1 MIHNFFVLRKGQGRV
16 FSRRVLS
23 RPGGA
28 NRGSAVFGI
37 ICGMR
42 IVVVGDG
49 GWGTA
54 NAMLLAGYG
63 HDVVLWGAFPDYVEE
78 MRRTRCNSR
87 YLPGV
92 ELPPGLGLASD
103 LAEAVPGAEVVVLA
117 PPSKY
122 FTSVVGGLRS
132 LVSPGALVVS
142 VTKGLC
148 ERTNRRMT
156 DLGAEILG
164 TGPLVALAG
173 PSHAEE
179 VARGIPTAVVAA
191 CTDAD
196 RARRVQE
203 IWSGPRFRVYTSTDP
218 VGVEI
223 GGAVKNVLAIA
234 VGCSDGLGY
243 GDNTRAALIT
253 RGLVEM
259 KRFVLAYG
267 GTAETLSGLAGI
279 GDLIVT
285 CTSAHSRNHSV
296 GERLGRGEGIADILG
311 SMQMVAEGVWNSKVV
326 HEIAAR
332 LGVEMPICELV
343 YRACYEGYDVKGAVV
358 SMMTRELK
366 GE

>member
-1 MIHNFFVLRKGQGRV
+1 MKI
-16 FSRRVLS
+16 
-23 RPGGA
+23 
-28 NRGSAVFGI
+28 AVI
-37 ICGMR
+37 
-42 IVVVGDG
+42 GDG

-63 HDVVLWGAFPDYVEE
+63 HDVTLWGAFPDYVEE
-78 MRRTRCNSR
+78 MRRTRRNEKFLKGVS
-87 YLPGV
+87 LPGN
-92 ELPPGLGLASD
+92 LTLTAD
-103 LAEAVPGAEVVVLA
+103 RAEAVKGAEVVVLA

-122 FTSVVGGLRS
+122 FTSVVEGFRGL
-132 LVSPGALVVS
+132 VTKDMLVVS
-142 VTKGLC
+142 ITKGLC
-148 ERTNRRMT
+148 EKTNRRMT

-173 PSHAEE
+173 PTHAEE
-179 VARGIPTAVVAA
+179 VARGIPTAIVAA
-191 CTDAD
+191 CAD
-196 RARRVQE
+196 EARAKRVQE
-203 IWSGPRFRVYTSTDP
+203 IWSGPLFRVYTSADP

-234 VGCSDGLGY
+234 VGCSDGMGF

-267 GTAETLSGLAGI
+267 GTPETLSGLAGI

-285 CTSAHSRNHSV
+285 CTSKHSRNHSV
-296 GERLGRGEGIADILG
+296 GERLGKGERIADILG

-326 HEIAAR
+326 HEIAKR

-343 YRACYEGYDVKGAVV
+343 HALCYKGFDAKDAVK
-358 SMMTRELK
+358 MMMERELK
-366 GE
+366 SE

>member
-1 MIHNFFVLRKGQGRV
+1 MI
-16 FSRRVLS
+16 
-23 RPGGA
+23 
-28 NRGSAVFGI
+28 
-37 ICGMR
+37 
-42 IVVVGDG
+42 GDG

-54 NAMLLAGYG
+54 NALLLAGYG
-63 HDVVLWGAFPDYVEE
+63 HDVALWGAFPAYIEE
-78 MRRTRCNSR
+78 MRRTRANGR

-92 ELPPGLGLASD
+92 ELPAS
-103 LAEAVPGAEVVVLA
+103 LRLTANRAEAVAGAEVVVLA

-122 FTSVVGGLRS
+122 FASVVEGFRGL
-132 LVSPGALVVS
+132 VPQEALVVS

-148 ERTNRRMT
+148 EKTNRRMT

-164 TGPLVALAG
+164 LGPVVALAG

-191 CTDAD
+191 CEDGA

-203 IWSGPRFRVYTSTDP
+203 IWSGPRFRVYTSADP
-218 VGVEI
+218 AGVEI

-234 VGCSDGLGY
+234 VGCSDGLGF

-267 GTAETLSGLAGI
+267 GTPETLSGLAGV

-285 CTSAHSRNHSV
+285 CTSVHSRNHAV
-296 GERLGRGEGIADILG
+296 GERLGRGESIADILA

-332 LGVEMPICELV
+332 LGVEMPICEIV
-343 YRACYEGYDVKGAVV
+343 YRACYEGYDAKNAVAD
-358 SMMTRELK
+358 MMGRGLK
-366 GE
+366 SE